1 MYRVLTVC
9 LAALATLVPVR
20 ATSARVVD
28 FDAPEAVLR
37 WINGYRHKPEL
48 NRVPSAVKALSRFG
62 ALKDPENAGVYVGF
76 MAGVIGKNTSKADW
90 LVSRIV
96 AIPPEDQWAVV
107 RAVAYSTHPEWK
119 ALLRRYADRMP
130 TRRVMIDKHLEGKLP
145 TIEQL
150 KLEGEPG
157 MMDKVRGFFR
167 FGKEPPKPVKLE
179 PSPDVLDTFW
189 GYYFATGDRYPVLRI
204 LALLPWSKERDSI
217 ERLTV
222 GSMAKYTLAMN
233 AARNPDLLAL
243 LKRAATYQPT
253 EVAPVLAEVIEAA
266 ETADTAR
273 VRKEALAAIEELK
286 VKGPGSKRDLAW
298 WGRIGEGAVS
308 LGCIAA
314 AAAGAPAI
322 AVGVPCVVGGALGS
336 AGLRYLTAP

>member
-1 MYRVLTVC
+1 MYRVLTV
-9 LAALATLVPVR
+9 AFVALATLAP
-20 ATSARVVD
+20 AQAAPSRVAD
-28 FDAPEAVLR
+28 FDTPEAVLR
-37 WINGYRHKPEL
+37 WINNYRHKPEL
-48 NRVPSAVKALSRFG
+48 NRVPLAVKALSRFG

-76 MAGVIGKNTSKADW
+76 IAGVIGKHTAKADW

-96 AIPPEDQWAVV
+96 SLPPEDQWAVV

-119 ALLRRYADRMP
+119 RLLRHYADRMP
-130 TRRVMIDKHLEGKLP
+130 ARKVMIDKHLEGKLP

-157 MMDKVRGFFR
+157 MMDKVRGLFR
-167 FGKEPPKPVKLE
+167 FGKEAAKPVKLE
-179 PSPDVLDTFW
+179 VTPDVLDTFW
-189 GYYFATGDRYPVLRI
+189 GYYFATGDPYPVLRI
-204 LALLPWSKERDSI
+204 LALLPWSKDRDSV

-243 LKRAATYQPT
+243 LKRAAGYQPQ
-253 EVAPVLAEVIEAA
+253 EVAPLLAEVIEAA

-273 VRKEALAAIEELK
+273 VRKEALAAIDELK
-286 VKGPGSKRDLAW
+286 RKGPGSKRDLAW
-298 WGRIGEGAVS
+298 WGQIGEGAVS

-314 AAAGAPAI
+314 AAAGAPAV